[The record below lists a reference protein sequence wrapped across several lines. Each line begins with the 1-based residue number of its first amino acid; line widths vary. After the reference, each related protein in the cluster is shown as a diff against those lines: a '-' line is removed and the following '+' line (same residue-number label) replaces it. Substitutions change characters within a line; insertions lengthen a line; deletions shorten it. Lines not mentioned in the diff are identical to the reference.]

1 MYIWEPSRTLHL
13 EFAQVV
19 LRSCWKSLSKD
30 CKEVTVASI
39 APFINQNNNA
49 EALIVILFQLLN
61 NWVLSLSLWTDERI
75 SVPAWGFAPSQTRN
89 CTSIGRKVHV
99 HWTTLDWWIDPWM
112 IKSQIPFIYFA
123 HHNNII
129 WMMITV
135 LYLIFGWMYQL
146 NWSIYKNCNLILAKV
161 LKLLL
166 FFSIVLII

>member
-13 EFAQVV
+13 EFAQVL

-49 EALIVILFQLLN
+49 EALIVILLQLLN
-61 NWVLSLSLWTDERI
+61 NWVLSLSL
-75 SVPAWGFAPSQTRN
+75 SVNWWKNLIACMRFRSKPNKKLYFHRKEGT
-89 CTSIGRKVHV
+89 CTLNNFGLMNWSVN
-99 HWTTLDWWIDPWM
+99 PWM

-161 LKLLL
+161 LKLL
-166 FFSIVLII
+166 FFF